1 MKKLES
7 KIKEVV
13 TEFCIDEELITYFL
27 KRNKIKYEE
36 IVEKTIEK
44 IVIKKIED
52 RIYTAFKDDRYD
64 RGYAGKKIHN
74 FIDDIVDDF
83 LMKKREDIKKSI
95 KEILE
100 KKMGN
105 VKLSTI
111 NLDCEINGNFK
122 I

>member
-44 IVIKKIED
+44 TVIKKIED
-52 RIYTAFKDDRYD
+52 RIYTAFKDERYD
-64 RGYAGKKIHN
+64 RGYASKKIHS

>member
-44 IVIKKIED
+44 TVIKKIED
-52 RIYTAFKDDRYD
+52 RIYTAFKDERYD
-64 RGYAGKKIHN
+64 RGYAGKKIHS

>member
-1 MKKLES
+1 
-7 KIKEVV
+7 
-13 TEFCIDEELITYFL
+13 
-27 KRNKIKYEE
+27 
-36 IVEKTIEK
+36 
-44 IVIKKIED
+44 
-52 RIYTAFKDDRYD
+52 
-64 RGYAGKKIHN
+64 
-74 FIDDIVDDF
+74 
-83 LMKKREDIKKSI
+83 MKKREDIKKSI

>member
-44 IVIKKIED
+44 TVLKK
-52 RIYTAFKDDRYD
+52 
-64 RGYAGKKIHN
+64 
-74 FIDDIVDDF
+74 
-83 LMKKREDIKKSI
+83 
-95 KEILE
+95 
-100 KKMGN
+100 
-105 VKLSTI
+105 
-111 NLDCEINGNFK
+111 
-122 I
+122 